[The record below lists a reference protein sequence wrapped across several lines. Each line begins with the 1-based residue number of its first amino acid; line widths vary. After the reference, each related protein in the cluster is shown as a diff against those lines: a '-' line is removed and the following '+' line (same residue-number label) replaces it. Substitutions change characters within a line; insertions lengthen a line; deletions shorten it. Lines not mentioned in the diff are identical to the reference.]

1 MSQNKNK
8 TPKCFLW
15 QARQRSSLSQKAIAF
30 LMNKK
35 FTDEISRYENG
46 LRMPTLQTALKL
58 EIIYRVPVRLLFHEL
73 FTGYQWQI
81 RERSSRYKE
90 LFPKENQVLNSLQQ
104 RLEHEEYCAYADLL
118 KTPKLPSIEKQKVY
132 DHIRQLA
139 SSINKTDDIK

>member
-1 MSQNKNK
+1 MSQDKNKN
-8 TPKCFLW
+8 PKRFLW
-15 QARQRSSLSQKAIAF
+15 QARQRSGLSQKVIAF

-46 LRMPTLQTALKL
+46 LRLPTLQTALKL
-58 EIIYRVPVRLLFHEL
+58 EIIYRVPIRLLFYEL
-73 FTGYQWQI
+73 FTSYQWQI

-90 LFPKENQVLNSLQQ
+90 LFPSEGQALNSLQQ

-118 KTPKLPSIEKQKVY
+118 KTPKLPSVEKQKVY

-139 SSINKTDDIK
+139 FNINKTEGLK